1 MTDMTV
7 AKTIL
12 NQIRAIDPRATWAW
26 GAKEFVASSVG
37 VKFKTSGAVRW
48 KGYVHVKYNEGNDL
62 YDIEFYRIR
71 AAKIIVDTKVEG
83 VYSDM
88 LVDVIDGQVG

>member
-1 MTDMTV
+1 MSDMTV

-12 NQIRAIDPRATWAW
+12 SQIQTIDPRATWAW
-26 GAKEFVASSVG
+26 GAKEFVASSLG
-37 VKFKTSGAVRW
+37 LKFKTSGMTRW
-48 KGYVHVKYNEGNDL
+48 KGYVHIKYDEGNDL

-71 AAKIIVDTKVEG
+71 SAKIIVDSKVEG

-88 LVDVIDGQVG
+88 LVDVIDSQVG